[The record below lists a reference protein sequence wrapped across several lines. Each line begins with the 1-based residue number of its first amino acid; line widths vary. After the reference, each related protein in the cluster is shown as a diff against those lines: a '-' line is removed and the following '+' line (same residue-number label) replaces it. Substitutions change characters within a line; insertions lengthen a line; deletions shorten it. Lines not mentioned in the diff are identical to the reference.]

1 MSSLNRRTF
10 LLSSATAL
18 AAAGGRTSRAASAAE
33 EIRVGLIGCGI
44 RGHSFASVASAVC
57 DPDSTRLGKMA
68 EAASVPSVNA
78 VTDFR
83 RILDDP
89 SIDAVVIAT
98 PDHWHAPA
106 AILACDAG
114 KHVYVEKPCS
124 HNFRESQLLMQ
135 AAKRNGVVVQHGTQ
149 QRSREF
155 SRDAMAML
163 HEGTIGEVLM
173 AKAWNIQQRGDIG
186 NQKPSKPPAEVDYDT
201 WVGPAAWLPYQSNRL
216 HSDWHWW
223 HNFGTGDI
231 GNDGAHEL
239 DYARWG
245 LGVDALPNR
254 INATGGKYFFDDD
267 QEFPDTANCT
277 FEYAPSDAKSKPRQL
292 MFEMRLWSRNYPYN
306 CDSGVEYYG
315 TKGKMFFSK
324 RGKLQVVGENNQKLV
339 DRRPGNEDSQAH
351 VKNFL
356 DTIRGRTKL
365 NAPLIEAHRS
375 VALAHLAN
383 ISLQVGRSLTFDPAA
398 EVIENDKQA
407 QSMLTRAYRDGG
419 HWAIPKNVGEV

>member
-1 MSSLNRRTF
+1 MKSLNRRSF
-10 LLSSATAL
+10 LTTTAAAL
-18 AAAGGRTSRAASAAE
+18 AAARGGTTRGASVADD
-33 EIRVGLIGCGI
+33 IRVGVIGCGI
-44 RGHSFASVASAVC
+44 RGRSFTAVASAVC
-57 DPDSTRLGKMA
+57 DPDSSRLGKLA
-68 EAASVPSVNA
+68 EAAGVPSSHA
-78 VTDFR
+78 VSDFR
-83 RILDDP
+83 RLLDDKT
-89 SIDAVVIAT
+89 IDAVVIAT

-106 AILACDAG
+106 AILACEAG

-124 HNFRESQLLMQ
+124 HNFRESQLLMR
-135 AAKRNGVVVQHGTQ
+135 AAERNGVVVQHGTQ

-155 SRDAMAML
+155 AQSAMAML
-163 HEGTIGEVLM
+163 HEGMIGDVLM
-173 AKAWNIQQRGDIG
+173 AKAWNIQKRSNIG
-186 NQKPSKPPAEVDYDT
+186 RQKPSAPPAEIDYDT
-201 WVGPAAWLPYQSNRL
+201 WVGPAAWLPYQANRL

-245 LGVDALPNR
+245 LGIDALPNT
-254 INATGGKYFFDDD
+254 ISATGGKYFFDDD

-277 FEYAPSDAKSKPRQL
+277 FEYAPASSDSRPRQL

-315 TKGKMFFSK
+315 TKGKLFFSK
-324 RGKLQVVGENNQKLV
+324 RGKLQVVGDNNQKLI
-339 DRRPGNEDSQAH
+339 DRRPEQEDSQAH

-356 DTIRGRTKL
+356 DAIRGRAKL

-383 ISLQVGRSLTFDPAA
+383 ISLRVGRSLKFDPAA
-398 EVIENDKQA
+398 EKIVDDQQA
-407 QSMLTRAYRDGG
+407 QSMLTRVYREGG
-419 HWAIPKNVGEV
+419 HWATPKEGGEV